1 MTNVNPASIVIGRSG
16 GFDLHNS
23 FLSPGLQPPQL
34 KLHREDGGAGQL
46 SNGTMYWLP
55 THELPEEKWLSP
67 GELLAPFRLY
77 NMIEDQLKWFTG
89 QFPDTV
95 IPRELLRDHLTQ
107 DVSPQVLDQHSSYL
121 GNRMAACQ
129 DAQQSLVFTC
139 CGLAGHKMAMS
150 VLDRHATPMQCLQR
164 LCIDTGKPIQQLAI
178 DSSSSIHMTDSGKTH
193 SAQQLLLAARGPHQI
208 AIMQASS
215 ASPGESVWSLQL
227 VATVRSEQAVRHV
240 AWSPYDPC
248 QAAFICDDGS
258 LHIFILSHCPVA
270 PAGSSVEVHTVVQG
284 GHPALKTDPANRM
297 GCEWTHPT
305 KVACTAGRNLVQCH
319 LLGLARD
326 ARVVLHSRP
335 EGDAFLGLARPSQ
348 GPGAKQSSYLAASTR
363 QHVLL
368 FDTRHLNAPVLCW
381 AHRMDTEPPQLLA
394 LALSSQTPCRS
405 SNMYTCESGQ
415 AEAGQAGASPW
426 PHAPTSQLWQDSMGW
441 GSQAGP
447 SSHHMASQAD
457 ANYSSSLPWTGQ
469 TGSQSR
475 NSQAWPDTQAS
486 QGPDPLGN
494 PPGRQSKGTGHEAG
508 QVTGAIVGSS
518 LALGECMAFRFMV
531 KPSGQCVTAQ
541 PPEDITKK
549 KTRRGPIKFRR
560 RENWGLVQVEEAA
573 TSEGG
578 TGFAWRPGIAD
589 AVQTWN
595 LARTICHPLK
605 PMSNPTKAP
614 TLTDL
619 AAAHGEEAERMILQC
634 PELQGM
640 TILPATY
647 QHQPS
652 NAEEGG
658 QQQPDQQQP
667 DILMLRSSFVGDLF
681 MDPCFFF
688 AALPDRHV
696 PKLRR
701 HQQSPHQILTA
712 LPIRTGAHQAA
723 ERQPLKAGAA
733 VRAHAPA
740 AERQAGPK
748 AERQSNTAN
757 GQAEGGSQKA
767 GSAADGQEPLVQEGQ
782 GAVGQSRPRQLPV
795 FNGGLT
801 ADGQAPKA
809 RGKRKAAE
817 KEDLTALARTR
828 ADVKGAGAP
837 EQALP
842 AGVPVSMLKNIDIRQ
857 HVPKAEVKRRRQ
869 ANPRW
874 KTNKFEVMFDQK
886 GLFQT
891 DVSVHHAL
899 FTAALHSYHS
909 ATQLITKGSSLSH
922 TQHPDAGSAAELAGN
937 AWGFDHM
944 NERVEAAQGTEAAE
958 EADEGGLEVR
968 LPELQSKLNHSIK
981 TTKRKVS
988 RAGALPRVSTLPRVL
1003 SSFSILPRF
1012 GILPRVSVPPGF
1024 KILPRAGIL
1033 PRAAATVDELE
1044 ARTRWEAVNANG
1056 RNAAFDAA
1064 VPGPRFK
1071 APATA
1076 AVVARALPIVMAA
1089 HKSLRRGEASSSA
1102 CDQASTFLTFA
1113 SAAAGPAVQ
1122 AACQGS
1128 RDPDQPG
1135 MVFSRD
1141 KLVPLA
1147 SWKGASLGPEL
1158 RSTQHSGGHGSQLPD
1173 TQASVHPTHPSQGLA
1188 TNGDRHTIPLVPA
1201 DRAVGGGQLACPV
1214 VPAHS
1219 WCGARLM
1226 PPAEQP
1232 FLSLNSYY
1240 AAVGPG
1246 QERDDIAELEALW
1259 LSSNGQQCAPQSSP
1273 GLQATASADGQQ
1285 TPVGQ
1290 RSTLASNQEKVGA
1303 FTATGRRSAA
1313 SHATGL
1319 MHSQSQAAS
1328 TDKNESNAKTGKR
1341 SFQFA
1346 INEGGQRR
1354 LIDTNDAKEPGQ
1366 NVIEENDAVHR
1377 QTVSPAGVSN
1387 PAVLQGGQDAARL
1400 PFGPPQTGSVLQSKS
1415 NAKRSK
1421 SRTSFV
1427 EGF

>member
-968 LPELQSKLNHSIK
+968 LPELQ
-981 TTKRKVS
+981 
-988 RAGALPRVSTLPRVL
+988 
-1003 SSFSILPRF
+1003 
-1012 GILPRVSVPPGF
+1012 
-1024 KILPRAGIL
+1024 
-1033 PRAAATVDELE
+1033 AAATVDELE

-1285 TPVGQ
+1285 TPVG
-1290 RSTLASNQEKVGA
+1290 
-1303 FTATGRRSAA
+1303 
-1313 SHATGL
+1313 
-1319 MHSQSQAAS
+1319 
-1328 TDKNESNAKTGKR
+1328 
-1341 SFQFA
+1341 
-1346 INEGGQRR
+1346 GQRR